1 MRNRERSVIL
11 LQPFRICRHL
21 EYFQKLK
28 GRGAFCQ
35 FWTGKMEYLSSIY
48 LRNDSKN
55 VKIIS
60 ENESYLSTKLDVR
73 NLSGKFVR
81 IAVFAGTALICAVF
95 AGLIIAQLIP
105 FPAFST
111 DYAGDIHYNSDAA
124 VCGALCRNIGD
135 GI

>member
-1 MRNRERSVIL
+1 M
-11 LQPFRICRHL
+11 

-28 GRGAFCQ
+28 GRGAFRQ

-48 LRNDSKN
+48 LRNNSKN

-105 FPAFST
+105 FPVF
-111 DYAGDIHYNSDAA
+111 HR
-124 VCGALCRNIGD
+124 LRR
-135 GI
+135 